1 MIRQLLLLSLAALAF
16 LWWIARFLRGT
27 VRPVRR
33 DRASSSMSDGGVMV
47 RDRVCNTFLPRS
59 RALSLKSG
67 SEEHFFCSERCRDVF
82 LGCSAR
88 PGSAG

>member
-1 MIRQLLLLSLAALAF
+1 MIRQLLLLFLAALAF
-16 LWWIARFLRGT
+16 LWWFGRFLRGG
-27 VRPVRR
+27 VRR
-33 DRASSSMSDGGVMV
+33 DRTARSMSDGGVMV

-59 RALSLKSG
+59 RALSLRSG

-88 PGSAG
+88 PGRAG